1 MRRVSNLWNW
11 LPAFRAVAE
20 TEHVRHAA
28 DRLHT
33 SPSALSRT
41 IKLLEDDLGQ
51 PLFDRVGRQLRV
63 NAAGHALL
71 RAVRD
76 SMRRVHDVT
85 MAIESTELSGPI
97 RISAE
102 GTLIAAFVVPT
113 LARIRKAHPELIPQV
128 HTGSLDD
135 ALTALRVGDI
145 DVLLQ
150 TTPSAATDL
159 MCERLGTS
167 SNGIYCGRDHSLYG
181 NTEPMTLEQIA
192 EHPFVAPPGHEGN
205 PVEGWPAQIPRR
217 VAAMVSPMQTGVEVC
232 RTAGL
237 VAVFPDRVVARE
249 RQAGD
254 LHRLHVDGLPAVSFF
269 ATTRESLSEGAVEAF
284 VVLLRD
290 VVGDD
295 AVSPTDPPA
304 GGGTTT

>member
-41 IKLLEDDLGQ
+41 IKLLEDDLGK

-63 NAAGHALL
+63 NASGQALL
-71 RAVRD
+71 RAVRE

-85 MAIESTELSGPI
+85 MAIESTSLSGPI

-113 LARIRKAHPELIPQV
+113 LARVRKEHPDLVPQV
-128 HTGSLDD
+128 HTGSLVD
-135 ALTALRVGDI
+135 APTALRVGDI

-159 MCERLGTS
+159 ACERLGTS
-167 SNGIYCGRDHSLYG
+167 TNGIYCGRDHPLYG
-181 NTEPMTLEQIA
+181 STAPMTLEDIA
-192 EHPFVAPPGHEGN
+192 EHPFVAPPAANGN
-205 PVEGWPAQIPRR
+205 PVEGWPAEIPRT

-254 LHRLHVDGLPAVSFF
+254 LHRLPIEGLPSVSFF
-269 ATTRESLSEGAVEAF
+269 ATTRESLAEGPVEAF
-284 VVLLRD
+284 VSVLRGVVRD
-290 VVGDD
+290 E
-295 AVSPTDPPA
+295 A
-304 GGGTTT
+304 